1 MVKIGI
7 PRGLYYYKYYPL
19 WKTFFEELGVKVVV
33 SEPTNKKILNSGIN
47 NCVAEACLPIKA
59 YFGHVIS
66 LVGKVDFIFIP
77 RFTSISPNQYICP
90 EVCGLPDMIRNSFSI
105 LPRIIDTEI
114 NLRESSKNSWRAAL
128 HAGSFVTGD
137 KAAIKKAYT
146 KALEVYRRERLLL
159 KNGYLPDDSNTNAF
173 KVLNNQ
179 KTTLEVAVIGHNYT
193 VYDSYLNMEL
203 IRRLKTMGVNVI
215 TLDMLDYTLS
225 RKNCSELCKPLFWDY
240 GTRAYGGIIQL
251 LALQNIDGIIAVT
264 SYGCGVDSFIDE
276 LVEQRVRH
284 TRDIP
289 FMKLVLDEHSA
300 DAGMSTRIEAFVDMI
315 SRRRLYEADVSS
327 YR

>member
-33 SEPTNKKILNSGIN
+33 SEPTNKKILNRGIN

-66 LVGKVDFIFIP
+66 LVGKVDYIFIP
-77 RFTSISPNQYICP
+77 RFTSVSPKQYICP
-90 EVCGLPDMIRNSFSI
+90 EVCGLPDMIKNSFGI

-114 NLRESSKNSWRAAL
+114 NLRESSKNSWKAAL
-128 HAGSFVTGD
+128 EVGSFITKD
-137 KAAIKKAYT
+137 KSRIKKAYT
-146 KALEVYRRERLLL
+146 KALENYRRERMLV
-159 KNGYLPDDSNTNAF
+159 KNGILPDENGGCVKKSLYNL
-173 KVLNNQ
+173 KP
-179 KTTLEVAVIGHNYT
+179 TLEVAVIGHHYT
-193 VYDSYLNMEL
+193 VYDDFLNMEL
-203 IRRLKTMGVNVI
+203 LKRLKSFGVEVI

-225 RKNCSELCKPLFWDY
+225 QKNCRELCKPLFWDY

-276 LVEQRVRH
+276 LVEQKVRH
-284 TRDIP
+284 SEDIP

-315 SRRRLYEADVSS
+315 SRRRVYEADVSS